1 LSKISQPFNRLQNKK
16 MSKFIIF
23 LLGTILGLVIGGG
36 LVFFLFGGA
45 PRAAQAPPGVP
56 ILPPDPNGSPA
67 GTASVVLNQQFFDT
81 VLATIFRDMNAP
93 AFPLNLTG
101 RNGFTETPQP
111 QLASFALQ
119 NNGCEGKITLLPQGS
134 GVTTGVRLE
143 SGKVTAP
150 LAFTGSTSVFG
161 QCINFAGW
169 AQANLQLRY
178 DEAQQTVFGQINV
191 ETVNLDGVIPVVS
204 GFVTPLV
211 QTTINNR
218 VNPIVILRG
227 QQIALNVPIAATD
240 GTLKASVKEVRSEIK
255 ENGLNLFV
263 TYDFAGTKGIQP

>member
-1 LSKISQPFNRLQNKK
+1 
-16 MSKFIIF
+16 MSKFITF
-23 LLGTILGLVIGGG
+23 LLGAILGLVIGGG
-36 LVFFLFGGA
+36 LVFYFFGGS
-45 PRAAQAPPGVP
+45 PRAAQTPPGVP

-81 VLATIFRDMNAP
+81 ILATIFRDMNAP

-101 RNGFTETPQP
+101 QNNFDPTVRPQY
-111 QLASFALQ
+111 ASLALQ
-119 NNGCEGKITLLPQGS
+119 NGGGCDGRIILQAQGS

-143 SGKVTAP
+143 NGKITAP

-169 AQANLQLRY
+169 AQATLQLRY

-191 ETVNLDGVIPVVS
+191 ETVNLDNVSPVIS
-204 GFVTPLV
+204 GFVTPIV

-218 VNPIVILRG
+218 VNPITILRG
-227 QQIALNVPIAATD
+227 QQLALNLPINASD
-240 GTLKASVKEVRSEIK
+240 GTLKANVKDVRSEIK
-255 ENGLNLFV
+255 ENALNLYV
-263 TYDFAGTKGIQP
+263 TYDFAGTKGVQP

>member
-1 LSKISQPFNRLQNKK
+1 
-16 MSKFIIF
+16 MSKALTFII
-23 LLGTILGLVIGGG
+23 GAILGLVIGGA
-36 LVFFLFGGA
+36 LVFFMFGGA

-81 VLATIFRDMNAP
+81 ILTTIFRDMNAP

-101 RNGFTETPQP
+101 QNNYDGTPRP
-111 QLASFALQ
+111 QYANFALQ
-119 NNGCEGKITLLPQGS
+119 NNGGCDGRIILQPEGS
-134 GVTTGVRLE
+134 GVKTGVRLE
-143 SGKVTAP
+143 DGKISAP

-169 AQANLQLRY
+169 AQANFQLRY

-191 ETVNLDGVIPVVS
+191 ETVNLDGVLPVVS

-227 QQIALNVPIAATD
+227 QQVALNLPIAAT
-240 GTLKASVKEVRSEIK
+240 GGNLNAQVKDVRSDIK
-255 ENGLNLFV
+255 ENALNLYI
-263 TYDFAGTKGIQP
+263 TYNFAGTK

>member
-1 LSKISQPFNRLQNKK
+1 
-16 MSKFIIF
+16 MSKFIVF
-23 LLGTILGLVIGGG
+23 LLGAILGLVIGGA
-36 LVFFLFGGA
+36 LVFFMFGGA
-45 PRAAQAPPGVP
+45 PRAAQTPPGVP

-101 RNGFTETPQP
+101 RNSFDQTPQP

-119 NNGCEGKITLLPQGS
+119 NGGGCEGKIMLLPQGS
-134 GVTTGVRLE
+134 NITTGVRLE
-143 SGKVTAP
+143 NGKINAP

-161 QCINFAGW
+161 QCVNFAGW
-169 AQANLQLRY
+169 AQANLALRF

-191 ETVNLDGVIPVVS
+191 ETVNLDNVSPVIS
-204 GFVTPLV
+204 GFVTPIV

-218 VNPIVILRG
+218 VNPITILRG
-227 QQIALNVPIAATD
+227 QQLALNLPIAASG
-240 GTLKASVKEVRSEIK
+240 GTLKANVKDVRSEVK
-255 ENGLNLFV
+255 ENAVNLFV
-263 TYDFAGTKGIQP
+263 TYDFAGTKNIQP

>member
-1 LSKISQPFNRLQNKK
+1 
-16 MSKFIIF
+16 MSKFIVF
-23 LLGTILGLVIGGG
+23 LLGAILGLVIGGA
-36 LVFFLFGGA
+36 LVFFMFGGA
-45 PRAAQAPPGVP
+45 PRAAQTPPGVP

-101 RNGFTETPQP
+101 RNSFDQTPQP

-119 NNGCEGKITLLPQGS
+119 NGGGCEGKIMLLPQGS
-134 GVTTGVRLE
+134 NITTGVRLE
-143 SGKVTAP
+143 NGKINAP

-161 QCINFAGW
+161 QCVNFAGW
-169 AQANLQLRY
+169 AQANLALRF

-191 ETVNLDGVIPVVS
+191 ETVNLDNVSPVIS
-204 GFVTPLV
+204 GFVTPIV

-218 VNPIVILRG
+218 VNPIMILRG
-227 QQIALNVPIAATD
+227 QQLALNLPIAASG
-240 GTLKASVKEVRSEIK
+240 GTLKANVKDVRSEVK
-255 ENGLNLFV
+255 ENAVNLFV
-263 TYDFAGTKGIQP
+263 TYDFAGTKNIQP

>member
-1 LSKISQPFNRLQNKK
+1 
-16 MSKFIIF
+16 MSKFLTFVI
-23 LLGTILGLVIGGG
+23 GAVLGLIVGGG
-36 LVFFLFGGA
+36 LILYFIGGT
-45 PRAAQAPPGVP
+45 PRAAQLPGVP
-56 ILPPDPNGSPA
+56 MQTPDPNGSPA

-81 VLATIFRDMNAP
+81 VLATIFLDMNAP

-101 RNGFTETPQP
+101 RNNFDATVKPQY
-111 QLASFALQ
+111 ASFALQ
-119 NNGCEGKITLLPQGS
+119 NGGCDGRIFLQPQGS

-143 SGKVTAP
+143 NGKITAP
-150 LAFTGSTSVFG
+150 LAFTGSTSILG

-191 ETVNLDGVIPVVS
+191 ETVNLDGVVPIVS
-204 GFVTPLV
+204 GLVTPLV

-227 QQIALNVPIAATD
+227 QQIALNLPIAATD
-240 GTLKASVKEVRSEIK
+240 GILKASVKEVRSEIK
-255 ENGLNLFV
+255 ENNLNLYV
-263 TYDFAGTKGIQP
+263 TYDFAGTKAVPQ